1 MKAMIYSIVI
11 ASTLILMMLSL
22 KWFSHWRVG
31 QVRGQTYWVIILLG
45 ALMIWALV
53 GFDVAFLLDAWTGS
67 SEMNPLRI
75 LGLFFSFT
83 LMAIYL
89 DDIGYIQY
97 LAYVAMNQAGHSQR
111 RLFFIWFVI
120 VSISTML
127 TANDIVILT
136 LTPFMIYFAKH
147 TRISPI
153 PFLVSQFVA
162 ANTWSML
169 LVIGNPTNIYLA
181 SMFNISFLDYATVMF
196 LPTLLTGVVSY
207 GLLVLIFQSAL
218 NKPINPVKLDIQLP
232 HPSYRIGITI
242 LGVAILMMAL
252 AKPLGVSMYAVTLV
266 AASLLVILV
275 TVKYPKTLLMARTI
289 RRLPYS
295 FIPFFLG
302 MAILVKAMGLADW
315 TQTVAT
321 LFQSTSPTFSFGVSS
336 FLMANVINNIPM
348 SLWFESLIRLQPQ
361 FQLQAVYASII
372 GSNLGAMMTPVGAL
386 AGLMWMNLLQTKQVS
401 YGIGQFLKFGL
412 IFGPILLLVS
422 LLMLDVILR

>member
-1 MKAMIYSIVI
+1 
-11 ASTLILMMLSL
+11 
-22 KWFSHWRVG
+22 
-31 QVRGQTYWVIILLG
+31 
-45 ALMIWALV
+45 
-53 GFDVAFLLDAWTGS
+53 
-67 SEMNPLRI
+67 
-75 LGLFFSFT
+75 
-83 LMAIYL
+83 
-89 DDIGYIQY
+89 
-97 LAYVAMNQAGHSQR
+97 
-111 RLFFIWFVI
+111 
-120 VSISTML
+120 ML

-147 TRISPI
+147 TGISPI

-252 AKPLGVSMYAVTLV
+252 AKPLGVSMDAVTLV

-275 TVKYPKTLLMARTI
+275 TVKYPKTPFMARTI

-386 AGLMWMNLLQTKQVS
+386 AGLMWMNVLQTKQVS

>member
-1 MKAMIYSIVI
+1 MIYSIVI

-31 QVRGQTYWVIILLG
+31 QVRGQTYWVIVLLG

-89 DDIGYIQY
+89 DDIGYIRY
-97 LAYVAMNQAGHSQR
+97 LAYLAMNQAGHSQR

-147 TRISPI
+147 TGISPI

-207 GLLVLIFQSAL
+207 GLLVLIFHSAL

-252 AKPLGVSMYAVTLV
+252 AKPLGVSMDIVTLV

-275 TVKYPKTLLMARTI
+275 TVKYPKTPLMARTI

-295 FIPFFLG
+295 FIAFFLG

-321 LFQSTSPTFSFGVSS
+321 LFQSASPTFSFGVSS

-386 AGLMWMNLLQTKQVS
+386 AGLMWMNVLQTKQVS

>member
-1 MKAMIYSIVI
+1 MFYSIVI

-31 QVRGQTYWVIILLG
+31 QVRGQTYWVIVLLG

-53 GFDVAFLLDAWTGS
+53 GFDFAFLLDAWTGS
-67 SEMNPLRI
+67 SEMNPIRI

-97 LAYVAMNQAGHSQR
+97 LAYVAMNRAGNSQR

-147 TRISPI
+147 TGISPI

-196 LPTLLTGVVSY
+196 LPTILTGIVSY

-218 NKPINPVKLDIQLP
+218 NKPMHPIKLDIQLP
-232 HPSYRIGITI
+232 HSSYRIGITV

-252 AKPLGVSMYAVTLV
+252 AKPLGVSMDFVTFV

-275 TVKYPKTLLMARTI
+275 TLKYPKNPMMARTI

-321 LFQSTSPTFSFGVSS
+321 LFQSASPTFSFGVSS

-372 GSNLGAMMTPVGAL
+372 GSNLGAILTPVGAL
-386 AGLMWMNLLQTKQVS
+386 AGLMWMNVLQTKQVS

>member
-1 MKAMIYSIVI
+1 
-11 ASTLILMMLSL
+11 
-22 KWFSHWRVG
+22 
-31 QVRGQTYWVIILLG
+31 
-45 ALMIWALV
+45 
-53 GFDVAFLLDAWTGS
+53 
-67 SEMNPLRI
+67 
-75 LGLFFSFT
+75 
-83 LMAIYL
+83 
-89 DDIGYIQY
+89 
-97 LAYVAMNQAGHSQR
+97 
-111 RLFFIWFVI
+111 
-120 VSISTML
+120 
-127 TANDIVILT
+127 
-136 LTPFMIYFAKH
+136 
-147 TRISPI
+147 
-153 PFLVSQFVA
+153 
-162 ANTWSML
+162 ML

-181 SMFNISFLDYATVMF
+181 SMFNISFLDYAMVMF

-207 GLLVLIFQSAL
+207 GLLLLIFHSAL

-252 AKPLGVSMYAVTLV
+252 AKPLGVSMDIVTLV
-266 AASLLVILV
+266 AAILLVILV
-275 TVKYPKTLLMARTI
+275 TVKYPKTPLMARTI

-295 FIPFFLG
+295 FIAFFLG

-321 LFQSTSPTFSFGVSS
+321 LFQSASPTFSFGVSS

-386 AGLMWMNLLQTKQVS
+386 AGLMWMNVLETKQVS

-422 LLMLDVILR
+422 LLMLDVILL

>member
-1 MKAMIYSIVI
+1 MFYSIVI

-31 QVRGQTYWVIILLG
+31 QVRGQTYWVIVLLG

-53 GFDVAFLLDAWTGS
+53 GFDFAFLLDAWTGS
-67 SEMNPLRI
+67 SEMNPIRI

-97 LAYVAMNQAGHSQR
+97 LAYVAMNRAGNSQR

-147 TRISPI
+147 TGISPI

-196 LPTLLTGVVSY
+196 LPTILTGIVSY

-218 NKPINPVKLDIQLP
+218 NKPIQPIKLDIQLP
-232 HPSYRIGITI
+232 HPSYQIGITI

-252 AKPLGVSMYAVTLV
+252 AKPLGVSMDFVTFV

-275 TVKYPKTLLMARTI
+275 TLKYPKNPMMARTI

-321 LFQSTSPTFSFGVSS
+321 LFQSGSATFSFGVSS

-372 GSNLGAMMTPVGAL
+372 GSNLGAILTPVGAL
-386 AGLMWMNLLQTKQVS
+386 AGLMWMNVLQTKQVS

-412 IFGPILLLVS
+412 IFGPILLLIS
-422 LLMLDVILR
+422 

>member
-1 MKAMIYSIVI
+1 MFYSIVI

-31 QVRGQTYWVIILLG
+31 QVRGQTYWVIVLLG

-53 GFDVAFLLDAWTGS
+53 GFDFAFLLDAWTGS
-67 SEMNPLRI
+67 SEMNPIRI

-97 LAYVAMNQAGHSQR
+97 LAYVAMNRAGNSQR

-147 TRISPI
+147 TGISPI

-196 LPTLLTGVVSY
+196 LPTILTGIVSY

-218 NKPINPVKLDIQLP
+218 NKPIHPIKLDIQLP
-232 HPSYRIGITI
+232 HSSYQIGITI

-252 AKPLGVSMYAVTLV
+252 AKPLGVSMDFVTFV

-275 TVKYPKTLLMARTI
+275 TLKYPKNPMMARTI

-321 LFQSTSPTFSFGVSS
+321 LFQSASPTFSFGVSS

-372 GSNLGAMMTPVGAL
+372 GSNLGAILTPVGAL
-386 AGLMWMNLLQTKQVS
+386 AGLMWMNVLQTKQVS

>member
-1 MKAMIYSIVI
+1 MFYSIVI

-31 QVRGQTYWVIILLG
+31 QVRGQTYWVIVLLG

-53 GFDVAFLLDAWTGS
+53 GFDFAFLLDAWTGS
-67 SEMNPLRI
+67 SEMNPIRI

-97 LAYVAMNQAGHSQR
+97 LAYVAMNRAGNSQR

-147 TRISPI
+147 TGISPI

-196 LPTLLTGVVSY
+196 LPTILTGIVSY

-218 NKPINPVKLDIQLP
+218 NKPIHPIKLDIQLP
-232 HPSYRIGITI
+232 HSSYQIGITI

-252 AKPLGVSMYAVTLV
+252 AKPLGVSMDFVTFV

-275 TVKYPKTLLMARTI
+275 TLKYPKNPMMARTI

-321 LFQSTSPTFSFGVSS
+321 LFQSGSPTFSFGVSS

-372 GSNLGAMMTPVGAL
+372 GSNLGAILTPVGAL
-386 AGLMWMNLLQTKQVS
+386 AGLMWMNVLQTKQVS

>member
-1 MKAMIYSIVI
+1 
-11 ASTLILMMLSL
+11 
-22 KWFSHWRVG
+22 
-31 QVRGQTYWVIILLG
+31 
-45 ALMIWALV
+45 
-53 GFDVAFLLDAWTGS
+53 
-67 SEMNPLRI
+67 
-75 LGLFFSFT
+75 
-83 LMAIYL
+83 
-89 DDIGYIQY
+89 
-97 LAYVAMNQAGHSQR
+97 
-111 RLFFIWFVI
+111 
-120 VSISTML
+120 ML

-147 TRISPI
+147 TGISPI

-196 LPTLLTGVVSY
+196 LPTLLTGIVSY

-252 AKPLGVSMYAVTLV
+252 AKPLGVSMDFVTFV

-275 TVKYPKTLLMARTI
+275 TLKYPKTPLMARTI

-372 GSNLGAMMTPVGAL
+372 GSNLGAILTPVGAL
-386 AGLMWMNLLQTKQVS
+386 AGLMWMNVLQTKQVS